1 MTAFP
6 TTSSPAG
13 TPAGAS
19 ADGAR
24 GLPGRSPSPPRAT
37 RGERTVGA
45 VLALGAFAVLG
56 VALWLRPS
64 PTGLGTHVALGLPP
78 CGWVAGY
85 DLPCPTCG
93 MTTAFSLAA
102 RGSLWAS
109 FRVQPMGCLLAVATA
124 ATAVT
129 GAYVAATGSRVG
141 HALGARITP
150 RVVVALACLAL
161 VAWGYKAWDH
171 RANAR
176 AKREAPPASAGA
188 TP

>member
-1 MTAFP
+1 MTLSVSIAPHPP
-6 TTSSPAG
+6 TRPA
-13 TPAGAS
+13 P
-19 ADGAR
+19 
-24 GLPGRSPSPPRAT
+24 LRAT
-37 RGERTVGA
+37 QGERVVCA
-45 VLALGAFAVLG
+45 LLAAACLGLLATA
-56 VALWLRPS
+56 AWLRPDS
-64 PTGLGTHVALGLPP
+64 RGVGTHEALGISP
-78 CGWVAGY
+78 CGWIAG
-85 DLPCPTCG
+85 LGIPCPTCG
-93 MTTAFSLAA
+93 MTTAFSLAV